1 MDQVQSRQI
10 QLKPLQTFKSDRK
23 SVSEGGFGGAPGF
36 PILSDRDLS
45 FSASCGVARW
55 VINQDNSNPCSSK
68 GQLLHC
74 IVLSLCRECGSPARA
89 TLIVDWSGNL
99 RYMAAHRTDIS
110 RSLML
115 PFLVHAVRHLCTH
128 RFVIC
133 NFFHFKECDGDP
145 QAGAGFP
152 AL

>member
-55 VINQDNSNPCSSK
+55 VINQDHSNPCSSK

-74 IVLSLCRECGSPARA
+74 IVLSFCRECGSPARA

-99 RYMAAHRTDIS
+99 RYMAAHRTDIP

-115 PFLVHAVRHLCTH
+115 PFSSMQSSPVHLS
-128 RFVIC
+128 IC
-133 NFFHFKECDGDP
+133 YLQFFYFKECDRDP